1 VESPTLRAAC
11 ATSIPGAQGTL
22 RGAQRIRY
30 EGRPAYVFVYA
41 DGDRLTGFVVTETC
55 GSAAGR
61 PATVLD
67 TVS

>member
-1 VESPTLRAAC
+1 
-11 ATSIPGAQGTL
+11 
-22 RGAQRIRY
+22 
-30 EGRPAYVFVYA
+30 VFVYA

-55 GSAAGR
+55 GSAPGR

>member
-1 VESPTLRAAC
+1 LEAAC
-11 ATSIPGAQGTL
+11 ATSIPGATGTL
-22 RGAQRIRY
+22 RGAERIRY

-41 DGDRLTGFVVTETC
+41 DGDRLTGFVVTEGC
-55 GSAAGR
+55 GSQPGQ